1 MCGEP
6 HLGTVMCMDNDA
18 NETAGAEH
26 LDETRTT
33 SEQLRRGKWY
43 VVNTLSGHEQ
53 KARTGLQAR
62 ITSLGLADR
71 IHEVLI
77 PTQQVTEFKKGRK
90 ETVERKLY
98 PGYLL
103 VCCDLDDDVW
113 LAIRNTPGIS
123 GFAGQNQ
130 RNQQPSALTR
140 KEVERILGKADEA
153 PQPAKPT
160 ESYIAGE
167 TVRVV
172 SGPFADFLGAVTE
185 TLPEQNRLKIVLDI
199 FGRETS
205 VELDFDQVRRP

>member
-1 MCGEP
+1 MTNEDTGTPVGEHP
-6 HLGTVMCMDNDA
+6 
-18 NETAGAEH
+18 
-26 LDETRTT
+26 DETHDSTAKHHRH
-33 SEQLRRGKWY
+33 GKWY

-62 ITSLGLADR
+62 IASLGLEDR

-103 VCCDLDDDVW
+103 VCCDLDDETW
-113 LAIRNTPGIS
+113 MAIRNTPGIS

-130 RNQQPSALTR
+130 RSQQPSALTR
-140 KEVERILGKADEA
+140 KEVDRIIGKADEA
-153 PQPAKPT
+153 PRPAKPT
-160 ESYIAGE
+160 ETYAPGE

-172 SGPFADFLGAVTE
+172 SGPFADFLGTLTE

-199 FGRETS
+199 FGRETP
-205 VELDFDQVRRP
+205 VELDFDQVKRP